1 VLTILSLLITLSVL
15 ILIHE
20 FGHFFAAKAV
30 GIYAPRFS
38 LGLGPKVAGF
48 RVGETE
54 FVLSA
59 IPLGGYVKM
68 AGMEGDAEALE
79 GGEPEEPVDPSRS
92 FDGKPI
98 WARTLVISA
107 GVLMNLLFAFLVF
120 TGLSLWLGE
129 VVDPSTRILP
139 PAKAVGPAAPL
150 AAVPY
155 GARLVS
161 VGGHPVA
168 SANDV
173 LERLQKAPAGPVS
186 LGIQGAPPVT
196 LDLPAGSD
204 ARADL
209 LDAVRFAH
217 EAVVGKVISGEP
229 ADKAGIRP
237 GDRITAVNGRPVRS
251 WEDAVQVIAAS
262 PGKPMR
268 VEVRRGAA
276 TIARMVTPRAEASAD
291 ENGAPIQVGKVGI
304 GLGESMS
311 HRRVGVGEALADGWS
326 ATWGTAGGIFGFL
339 HKLVSGTAG
348 GIFGFLHKLVSGQVS
363 GRNVGGLLTIAD
375 ASGQS
380 AKQGAESFL
389 LFLALFSVNL
399 AVLNILP
406 IPILDGGH
414 LMFLLVEAV
423 RGRPLSVEARI
434 RLSHVGLLIVVALMI
449 WANGNDILR
458 RFGI

>member
-1 VLTILSLLITLSVL
+1 VLTVISLLITLSVL

-38 LGLGPKVAGF
+38 LGLGPRVAGF

-79 GGEPEEPVDPSRS
+79 GGEPEEKVDPARS

-120 TGLSLWLGE
+120 SGLSLWYGE
-129 VVDPSTRILP
+129 TVDPSTRLVP
-139 PAKAVGPAAPL
+139 PTSAAGPAAPL
-150 AAVPY
+150 ASVPY
-155 GARLVS
+155 GARVTEL
-161 VGGHPVA
+161 GGQRVA

-173 LERLQKAPAGPVS
+173 LERLRDAPAGPV
-186 LGIQGAPPVT
+186 LVGLEGAPAVT
-196 LDLPAGSD
+196 LDLPAGKA
-204 ARADL
+204 ARLAL
-209 LDAVRFAH
+209 LNEVRFAH
-217 EAVVGKVISGEP
+217 EAVVGKVISGDP
-229 ADKAGIRP
+229 ASAAGIRP
-237 GDRITAVNGRPVRS
+237 GDRIAGVAGRPIRS
-251 WEDAVQVIAAS
+251 WEDAVDAISAS
-262 PGKPMR
+262 PGKPLR
-268 VEVRRGAA
+268 VDLVRGGAPFS
-276 TIARMVTPRAEASAD
+276 RVLTPRIETVVGD
-291 ENGAPIQVGKVGI
+291 DGRTTKVGKVGI
-304 GLGESMS
+304 GIDAPVS
-311 HRRVGVGEALADGWS
+311 HRSVGVGEAVSDGWY
-326 ATWGTAGGIFGFL
+326 ATWATAGSIFD
-339 HKLVSGTAG
+339 V
-348 GIFGFLHKLVSGQVS
+348 LHKLVSGQVS
-363 GRNVGGLLTIAD
+363 ARNVGGILTIAD

-380 AKQGAESFL
+380 AKKGVEEFL

-414 LMFLLVEAV
+414 LMFLLIEAV

-434 RLSHVGLLIVVALMI
+434 RFSHVGLLIVVALMI
-449 WANGNDILR
+449 WANANDILR
-458 RFGI
+458 KLGI